1 MMKSSLAAIL
11 TLISVYA
18 YALPS
23 AAAPLVEVTVP
34 SAVEVSPRH
43 QLSMYDVVETR
54 NMTDETAEQLQDIKL
69 PEARSGII
77 EKSEIVKL
85 LRDIKAHFILPSEM
99 KIIRSHGNVS
109 RMEVERK
116 IKNKIYSQCE
126 NCDVVIQI
134 SSVPANMTAD
144 WALDLNINLTKN
156 NIMVPLSSTEG
167 SDLKGWVVA
176 DVRRYQDVPV
186 LNRNVKIGDV
196 LTKDMFSTEKRQIL
210 NATDTVKSVGAVS
223 GMQAARYLTA
233 GQVLQFSD
241 LKREQVLRR
250 GQIVKAIVG
259 GDEFEV
265 SVNAEAQETG
275 SIGDV
280 VKVKNLDSQKVFAA
294 KIVDRG
300 VVRIE

>member
-1 MMKSSLAAIL
+1 MMKFSIVAIFTLVSAFTISAQAASS
-11 TLISVYA
+11 
-18 YALPS
+18 
-23 AAAPLVEVTVP
+23 VEITVP
-34 SAVEVSPRH
+34 SAVEVSPRQ
-43 QLSMYDVVETR
+43 QLTMYDVVETH
-54 NMTDETAEQLQDIKL
+54 NLTDEVAEQLQDIKL
-69 PEARSGII
+69 PEVKSGVIQ
-77 EKSEIVKL
+77 KNEIVKL

-116 IKNKIYSQCE
+116 IKNKIYSQCD

-144 WALDLNINLTKN
+144 WAMDLNINLTKS
-156 NIMVPLSSTEG
+156 NIMVPMSSTEG

-196 LTKDMFSTEKRQIL
+196 LTSGMLSVEKRQIL
-210 NATDTVKSVGAVS
+210 NATDTVQNINAVS

-241 LKREQVLRR
+241 LKREQVLKR

-265 SVNAEAQETG
+265 SITAEAQETG

-294 KIVDRG
+294 KVVDRG